1 MRSPRA
7 RGWARVGTSDF
18 LRVRTVPRDG
28 EEPTMK
34 IRFNPTTLK
43 LFRPS
48 MTEFEAAAE
57 ASAWDIDN
65 ALASDALSPSD
76 VPIPTRVGRQSRSRA
91 VAGRYRRRDLLQG
104 PSD

>member
-1 MRSPRA
+1 MR
-7 RGWARVGTSDF
+7 
-18 LRVRTVPRDG
+18 
-28 EEPTMK
+28 

-48 MTEFEAAAE
+48 MTDFEAAAE

-65 ALASDALSPSD
+65 ASASDALSPSD
-76 VPIPTRVGRQSRSRA
+76 VPSPTRVGRLARERA
-91 VAGRYRRRDLLQG
+91 VTGRNRRRDLLQG